1 MAEQA
6 VSPSTP
12 SEPRQRVSRY
22 FAALKGPLMLVCLL
36 SAALGAYYV
45 FYVSQQTG
53 YLITRNFRLLA
64 TIGEHIE
71 AAIRSDQTVLSNM
84 RFGTDS
90 LPPVKAE
97 ASKFI
102 PFIGSATIVKWP
114 EQKRDPDPYHHDPAM
129 ALQFVERN
137 TQVAWVLR
145 NQVSDDAESPWQ
157 VRLTLDDLVEPLL
170 RDHVNDGTFDALII
184 AAPDGRVIFQTGA
197 ASLQVVHLARL
208 VASKD
213 AKGAETRTFDDLA
226 HAAGMADVL
235 VAGDQYKL
243 FTQPCCGVLA
253 TGVPQASSGGQQAS
267 TGWVLAGLTSQR
279 SLTGQSYAVSFSI
292 MAVISIALLLALLSW
307 PFVKLLLI
315 GDSQRIKAHD
325 VVLVGTS
332 ALLGIAL
339 ITISVLDLYAYKTLE
354 ATLDDQLQ
362 RFAEDISRHAND
374 EIKAAVGQLARLENA
389 VDRPDF
395 PGPRFPKE
403 HSISDLA
410 GRDATGAQSGVKPF
424 LLSDEDLRSY
434 PDFESF
440 SLIDEEGRQIQKM
453 TLGSFVTPHIKV
465 DDREYFIHWTTP
477 AADAAAF
484 FEPIQSATTG
494 AREAVVSTRSK
505 EGRVAALSIPMR
517 TLIDPIIVPGFGFV
531 AINDAGKVLFHSD
544 PQHSLSENFFLESD
558 KSQRLRSLV
567 VARHQEWVSLKY
579 WGEDHRAFVFPM
591 HLASQ
596 PFTLITFYDQ
606 DNVRA
611 VNVDWLVITA
621 TFLLLYAGAYV
632 AACIA
637 ILIAVPRCR
646 ASWLWPDPAR
656 SKQYLDVVPPLL
668 LLAAA
673 LAVGIAVLPRADLIL
688 FAWLIPLLAWSGV
701 YAVLARRHDWRAL
714 AAPGAIAAALL
725 GMMALLV
732 WRVESVS
739 SRLLLLLLVG
749 AGAAEVIV
757 AVWRRIAGRRSPLA
771 PPVNVS
777 YGFAAALLILIV
789 SVLPAAAFFR
799 VGHGLQIESFI
810 KYGQLQVALNR
821 TERARRADDLRAK
834 QISDASF
841 KRLVALRAPNSP
853 TAEWG
858 VYERF
863 FFDTRPLDA
872 VAAGSAGC
880 RTPQGEASGV
890 TAAVDSQNNAT
901 IAETIEEFLPFY
913 SESSVNLR
921 EMVHS
926 QASDGRW
933 SWRMHGA
940 ELAFCSPSSASG
952 LRSAVPPF
960 FDVSQT
966 SLWRQTPFALLLL
979 GLVVV
984 LATVVWVVRF
994 ITTKVFLADVIEPLL
1009 SERGEAL
1016 REIWAPNLFLVGE
1029 APPASD
1035 IPELAFCQI
1044 DLSEA
1049 PHDAA
1054 VRSEWFADQLT
1065 RVEQSA
1071 VRQNVL
1077 MLHYE
1082 RKDDAA
1088 FAEQKLAL
1096 LERIINVLNRTLV
1109 VVSAVP
1115 PSVVGAA
1122 SGDSQDSM
1130 QADMTHRWDTVLSRF
1145 TIVPVMPVAAVP
1157 AMPSPASVLGGWS
1170 GTGWREI
1177 VWRISALGFSHS
1189 ARFLEQEQQDPRVD
1203 RLWREVLPYAW
1214 HPERP
1219 PLDVGQLLVEVGE
1232 RAENYYREIWSTCT
1246 REDKLVLGQLAE
1258 EGLVNYKAKTTLRR
1272 LMARG
1277 LVRREPHFVLM
1288 NETFRRFVLSS
1299 FSRTEVA
1306 ALEEGSTTSAWDAIR
1321 WPFLALLVGSL
1332 AFLFVTQHELFNTT
1346 VGVLTAVAAAV
1357 PAIVKMANVF
1367 GERRASG

>member
-1 MAEQA
+1 MADQA
-6 VSPSTP
+6 ISPSAQ
-12 SEPRQRVSRY
+12 SEPRERVSRY
-22 FAALKGPLMLVCLL
+22 FAALKVPLMLLGIL
-36 SAALGAYYV
+36 AAALGSYYV

-71 AAIRSDQTVLSNM
+71 AAIRSDRTVLSNM
-84 RFGTDS
+84 RFGTQS
-90 LPPVKAE
+90 LPEAQAE

-102 PFIGSATIVKWP
+102 PIIRSAQIVKWP
-114 EQKRDPDPYHHDPAM
+114 AHTGRQDTEGAM
-129 ALQFVERN
+129 ALQFVEPN
-137 TQVAWVLR
+137 TRVAWVLR
-145 NQVSDDAESPWQ
+145 DQTYDDAVSPWQ
-157 VRLTLDDLVEPLL
+157 VRLSLDDLVEPLL

-197 ASLQVVHLARL
+197 APLRVMHLARL
-208 VASKD
+208 VVSRD
-213 AKGAETRTFDDLA
+213 AKGVETTKFDDLA
-226 HAAGMADVL
+226 HAAGLVDV
-235 VAGDQYKL
+235 VIAGDQYKL
-243 FTQPCCGVLA
+243 FTQPCCGLMSAGTTQSSPGGPA
-253 TGVPQASSGGQQAS
+253 T

-279 SLTGQSYAVSFSI
+279 SVLAQSYAVSFSI

-315 GDSQRIKAHD
+315 GDAQRVKVHD

-339 ITISVLDLYAYKTLE
+339 ITICALDLYAYKTLE
-354 ATLDDQLQ
+354 GTLDDQLEM
-362 RFAEDISRHAND
+362 FAHEITGRAND
-374 EIKAAVGQLARLENA
+374 EIKAAVGQLAQLESA
-389 VDRPDF
+389 VDRPEF
-395 PGPRFPKE
+395 PGPKFPE
-403 HSISDLA
+403 SQSVSDLA
-410 GRDATGAQSGVKPF
+410 GVDAARSKAGVKRL
-424 LLSDEDLRSY
+424 LLSDADLSSY

-440 SLIDEEGRQIQKM
+440 SLIDENGEQRQKM
-453 TLGSFVTPHIKV
+453 TLGSFVTPRIFV

-477 AADAAAF
+477 VADPAAF

-494 AREAVVSTRSK
+494 AREAVVSTRTKS
-505 EGRVAALSIPMR
+505 GRVAALSIPMR

-558 KSQRLRSLV
+558 NSQRLRALV
-567 VARHQEWVSLKY
+567 VARHQEWVSVKY

-591 HLASQ
+591 HIAAQ
-596 PFTLITFYDQ
+596 PFTLITFYDK

-611 VNVDWLVITA
+611 VNIDWLVITA
-621 TFLLLYAGAYV
+621 TFLLMYTGAYV
-632 AACIA
+632 GACIV
-637 ILIAVPRCR
+637 ILIAVPRYR

-656 SKQYLDVVPPLL
+656 CKQYLDLVPSLF
-668 LLAAA
+668 LLATAM
-673 LAVGIAVLPRADLIL
+673 AVGLVVLRRADLVL
-688 FAWLIPLLAWSGV
+688 LAWLIPFLAWSGV
-701 YAVLARRHDWRAL
+701 YAVLARRYDWRAL
-714 AAPGAIAAALL
+714 WVPCLVAAVLLAMIAVV
-725 GMMALLV
+725 V
-732 WRVESVS
+732 WRVESLA
-739 SRLLLLLLVG
+739 SRALLGFLVA
-749 AGAAEVIV
+749 AGAAEAAV
-757 AVWRRIAGRRSPLA
+757 AVWRRVGRKRSPLA
-771 PPVNVS
+771 PPVNIS
-777 YGFAAALLILIV
+777 YGLAATLLVLTV

-810 KYGQLQVALNR
+810 KYGQLHVALNR
-821 TERARRADDLRAK
+821 TERTKRADDIRAK
-834 QISDASF
+834 QVPDASF
-841 KRLVALRAPNSP
+841 NRLVSLRETNPRAL
-853 TAEWG
+853 EWG
-858 VYERF
+858 TYERF
-863 FFDTRPLDA
+863 FFDTSPLDA
-872 VAAGSAGC
+872 AAAGSAGC
-880 RTPQGEASGV
+880 RPPQG
-890 TAAVDSQNNAT
+890 AATGDTTSVEPRNNAT

-921 EMVHS
+921 EMVHN

-933 SWRMHGA
+933 RWRMRGA
-940 ELAFCSPSSASG
+940 ELVFCSPSGAATA

-960 FDVSQT
+960 FDASQA
-966 SLWRQTPFALLLL
+966 SLWRQTPFVLLLL
-979 GLVVV
+979 GLVAV

-994 ITTKVFLADVIEPLL
+994 VTTKVFLADVIEPLS

-1044 DLSEA
+1044 DLSKA
-1049 PHDAA
+1049 PHDVAA
-1054 VRSEWFADQLT
+1054 RSEWFADQLT

-1077 MLHYE
+1077 MLHCE

-1096 LERIINVLNRTLV
+1096 LERIINTLNRTLV

-1122 SGDSQDSM
+1122 SADSQDST
-1130 QADMTHRWDTVLSRF
+1130 QADITHRWDAVLSRF
-1145 TIVPVMPVAAVP
+1145 TIVPVMPVAPVP

-1299 FSRTEVA
+1299 FSRIEVA

-1346 VGVLTAVAAAV
+1346 VGVITAVAAAV
-1357 PAIVKMANVF
+1357 PAIVKMANIF
-1367 GERRASG
+1367 GERRASE